1 MIILTSRTTDHSV
14 YCLCYQKFMNKLF
27 SQLLQYSAKSLNSIL
42 WGVHKA
48 HSAQHVYFKLLHP
61 WWGELFK
68 CGFVGTTQMD
78 LSKAYDC
85 ISHELLIARLECY
98 NLHEIS
104 LKLTLNYLSHHK
116 QRIMAAS
123 SFSSLTG
130 TYIGVS
136 KLNTWAASFSYIY

>member
-27 SQLLQYSAKSLNSIL
+27 SQLLQHSGKSLNSIL
-42 WGVHKA
+42 CGVHKA
-48 HSAQHVYFKLLHP
+48 HSAQHVYFKLLHS
-61 WWGELFK
+61 WRGELFK
-68 CGFVGTTQMD
+68 CGFVSTIQMV

-98 NLHEIS
+98 NLDEIS
-104 LKLTLNYLSHHK
+104 LKLTLNYPSHHK
-116 QRIMAAS
+116 QRIMVAS
-123 SFSSLTG
+123 SFSSLIG
-130 TYIGVS
+130 TYTGVS